1 MRDESLFEQLML
13 YIKVYLHN
21 DDIMNLNNR
30 IAEDLRIDWMY
41 VYDNQD
47 EDVINDILDTK
58 NPIEILRMASSG
70 EYNVGHDFVRF
81 NGYGNLISS
90 NCISDLTFDYELMV
104 DWIIKHPEE
113 AKYFGID
120 LEEVPSS
127 KNKMMLFGGR

>member
-1 MRDESLFEQLML
+1 MRDESLFEQLMY
-13 YIKVYLHN
+13 YIKVHLHN

-47 EDVINDILDTK
+47 EDVVNDILYQK
-58 NPIEILRMASSG
+58 KPIEILRMASSG

-90 NCISDLTFDYELMV
+90 NCISDLTFDYDLMV

-113 AKYFGID
+113 AKDFGID
-120 LEEVPSS
+120 LEEDDED
-127 KNKMMLFGGR
+127 